1 VDHDGLRAW
10 FEERAERH
18 EFSGVALAWRDG
30 REAFSFAGGLAHRG
44 HGVAI
49 TERTRFGIASVTKM
63 LTATTVLRLVD
74 RGALTLDRPLLDL
87 LPAGQRPQAVT
98 PEHTVHH
105 ILSHT
110 SGLRDYFDDADPASF
125 AACWDRI
132 PTYRVRRPADLLPLF
147 IDLPAAGPPGARFE
161 YVNANFVLA
170 GLVIEAVTGRRWD
183 EVVLEEVFEPAGMV
197 DSGVEAFDQ
206 DPPGLATGYLTD
218 GGPPEL
224 ARANTFSVPVNGMPD
239 GGMISTATDLARF
252 VDALLDGRLLSPPLL
267 AAMTRPQGPP
277 SSDLEQYGYGCWL
290 VVEDGVV
297 TILGHGGR
305 DPGVSARVA
314 HHMKAGTT
322 IVVLCNQDR
331 GSWAATRQI
340 TDALGL
346 RDPREVP
353 SS

>member
-1 VDHDGLRAW
+1 VDDARLRTW
-10 FEERAERH
+10 FEERTERH

-30 REAFSFAGGLAHRG
+30 TAAFSFAGGLAHRG

-49 TERTRFGIASVTKM
+49 TGQTRFGIASITKM
-63 LTATTVLRLVD
+63 LTATTALRLVD
-74 RGALTLDRPLLDL
+74 RGALTLDQSLLDL
-87 LPAGQRPQAVT
+87 LPAGQRPRALT
-98 PEHTVHH
+98 AEHTVHH

-110 SGLRDYFDDADPASF
+110 SGLRDYFDEADPASF

-161 YVNANFVLA
+161 YTNANFVLA

-183 EVVLEEVFEPAGMV
+183 EVVAEEVFEPAGMV
-197 DSGVEAFDQ
+197 DSGVEALD
-206 DPPGLATGYLTD
+206 DEPPRLATGYVTD
-218 GGPPEL
+218 ADPPER
-224 ARANTFSVPVNGMPD
+224 ARANTFSLPTNGMPD
-239 GGMISTATDLARF
+239 GGTISTATDLARF
-252 VDALLDGRLLSPPLL
+252 VDALLDGRLLSPSLL
-267 AAMTRPQGPP
+267 AAMTRPQGPA

-290 VVEDGVV
+290 VVEDGSV
-297 TILGHGGR
+297 TILGHGGS

-314 HHMKAGTT
+314 HHREAGTT

-346 RDPREVP
+346 RDPRDVP
-353 SS
+353 VS